1 MQRVY
6 RRRHQV
12 YEGKHFQ
19 IQSLTSL
26 VKSAKKKACQK
37 MNEDTSD
44 VRSVNLPLHQ
54 FTERITENLEQM
66 HHHIQS
72 LLIQKLG
79 PDARNVITAERARQD
94 RADRDRLDNTVK
106 KDSLQEDK
114 RDPDLIAQ
122 YLCEAGQ
129 DSKNELELLN
139 DYRERYAGI
148 LAELLIAKD
157 RLIALEKTMQETADR
172 TLRRTLSED
181 IAQLSGDENDRK
193 GTEKQKQRRR
203 RSTVSS
209 GGFSSD
215 ESQSPDPLNIR
226 WRMWN

>member
-12 YEGKHFQ
+12 YEDKHFQ

-26 VKSAKKKACQK
+26 VKSAKKKASQK
-37 MNEDTSD
+37 LHEDTSNA
-44 VRSVNLPLHQ
+44 RSVNPPLHQ

-66 HHHIQS
+66 HHHIQN

-94 RADRDRLDNTVK
+94 RADNTAK
-106 KDSLQEDK
+106 KYSLQEDK
-114 RDPDLIAQ
+114 RDPDLIAR

-148 LAELLIAKD
+148 LAELLVAKD
-157 RLIALEKTMQETADR
+157 RLIELENTMQETADR
-172 TLRRTLSED
+172 TLRRALSED
-181 IAQLSGDENDRK
+181 IAQLSGDENDGN

-215 ESQSPDPLNIR
+215 ESHGPDPLNIR
-226 WRMWN
+226 WRVWS

>member
-12 YEGKHFQ
+12 YEDKHFQ

-26 VKSAKKKACQK
+26 VKSAKKKARQK
-37 MNEDTSD
+37 MHEDNSNA
-44 VRSVNLPLHQ
+44 RSVKLPLHE

-94 RADRDRLDNTVK
+94 RAGNTVK

-114 RDPDLIAQ
+114 RDPDLIAR

-148 LAELLIAKD
+148 LAELLVAKD
-157 RLIALEKTMQETADR
+157 RLIELEKTMQETADG

-215 ESQSPDPLNIR
+215 ESHSPDPLNIR